1 MSLFEFDDQSKQVVL
16 LQHPVQSGFPA
27 SAAQLIDALDASV
40 YCEFEYDISVIR
52 ALFADAKLTL
62 SPPFIVAKALDA
74 KVSIRVDETNM
85 SAEATLI
92 AAQGGEIANFDV
104 VKTALQQAGVQ
115 KGISSRAIEEFLGR
129 QFETAAGDSY
139 SAIIAHGR
147 RAKDGDDTKFVR
159 LCATA
164 QDRILSPQVQADGKV
179 DMRNLGAIITVNP
192 GAPLMQRVP
201 PTKGEDGFTVFGD
214 ALPAKPGRDFAL
226 QVMDGTALD
235 PSNPNILV
243 ADAVGVPVALTRG
256 MRVDDVICYDNIDV
270 TTGHVEFDGSVIVS
284 GDVKDGMKV
293 KATGDITV
301 LGFVESATLESNSV
315 ITIVQGAI
323 GRKREEGEDFT
334 CIIKAKGTISLGY
347 AQYSQVS
354 SGQDLMID
362 RQALHCELSSNRL
375 IRVGKGEK
383 PRGKIIGGRIIN
395 ALRVE
400 TGELGAPSGTKTHV
414 QLAQYWH
421 ELRDKQSALS
431 ELEKSLNSKANAL
444 KQARKKAEKI
454 PSKQQKQL
462 YLNKIAASDE
472 QIILKLKHVYRN
484 KETLKRK
491 LATLLKTSRVTI
503 NELMHPGVELQ
514 IAKDVKSFSR
524 IYPPHLVRVSEGK
537 ITQTF

>member
-27 SAAQLIDALDASV
+27 SAAQLIEALDASA

-52 ALFADAKLTL
+52 ALFADAKLSL
-62 SPPFIVAKALDA
+62 PPPFIIAKAQDA

-85 SAEATLI
+85 TAEATLI
-92 AAQGGEIANFDV
+92 SAQGGEIANFDA

-115 KGISSRAIEEFLGR
+115 KGISGRAIEDFLGR
-129 QFETAAGDSY
+129 QFETTAGDSY
-139 SAIIAHGR
+139 KAIIAHGR

-192 GAPLMQRVP
+192 GAPLMQRIP
-201 PTKGEDGFTVFGD
+201 PTAGEDGFTVFGD
-214 ALPAKPGRDFAL
+214 ALIAKPGRDFAL

-235 PSNPNILV
+235 PTNPNILV

-301 LGFVESATLESNSV
+301 LGFVESATLESDSV

-323 GRKREEGEDFT
+323 GRKREEDEDFT
-334 CIIKAKGTISLGY
+334 CVVKAKGTISLGY

-421 ELRDKQSALS
+421 ELRDKQSALG

>member
-1 MSLFEFDDQSKQVVL
+1 MSLFEFDDQSKQVML

-92 AAQGGEIANFDV
+92 AAQGGGIANFDV

-334 CIIKAKGTISLGY
+334 CIIKAQGTISLGY